1 MELILFWLILSVLAG
16 VYAGS
21 KGRSGFGWF
30 CFSFF
35 LSPLIG
41 FIALA
46 IIPTRT
52 SETTAAVPN
61 PTRDKLLE
69 IKQLLNE
76 GLISQDE
83 YVARRKMILE
93 STDS

>member
-16 VYAGS
+16 VYAGT

-46 IIPTRT
+46 IIPTR
-52 SETTAAVPN
+52 SKGTTLAVPN

>member
-1 MELILFWLILSVLAG
+1 MELIIFWLILSILAG

-21 KGRSGFGWF
+21 KGRSKFGWF
-30 CFSFF
+30 CISFF

-46 IIPTRT
+46 VLAPHSTQLNVLT
-52 SETTAAVPN
+52 PN
-61 PTRDKLLE
+61 PTRDRLLE
-69 IKQLLNE
+69 IKQLLDE

-83 YVARRKMILE
+83 YVSRRKVILE

>member
-1 MELILFWLILSVLAG
+1 MEIVLFWLALSVLAG

-21 KGRSGFGWF
+21 KGRSGIGWF

-46 IIPTRT
+46 IIPIRLT
-52 SETTAAVPN
+52 ETKVGALN

-83 YVARRKMILE
+83 YVARRKVILE

>member
-21 KGRSGFGWF
+21 RGRSGFGWF

-46 IIPTRT
+46 IIPTRST
-52 SETTAAVPN
+52 ETKVAAPN

>member
-1 MELILFWLILSVLAG
+1 MELILFWIILSALAA

-30 CFSFF
+30 CFSFL

-41 FIALA
+41 FIAIAVL
-46 IIPTRT
+46 P
-52 SETTAAVPN
+52 SLTTQAVASAPN

-69 IKQLLNE
+69 IKHLLDD
-76 GLISQDE
+76 GLISQNE
-83 YVARRKMILE
+83 YVARRKVILE

>member
-1 MELILFWLILSVLAG
+1 MEFILFWLILSVLAG
-16 VYAGS
+16 VYAGT

-35 LSPLIG
+35 LSPLLG

-46 IIPTRT
+46 IIPSRLTEAKV
-52 SETTAAVPN
+52 SIPN

-83 YVARRKMILE
+83 YVTRRKLILE